1 MGISVSFWDVK
12 DEFSDHSSI
21 YMTNFRLGTAKS
33 DSSGSGW
40 FFVELMAE
48 VFNQLKTQYRYG
60 DITQKSKR

>member
-40 FFVELMAE
+40 LMAE
-48 VFNQLKTQYRYG
+48 VFNQLKTQYKYG